1 MGPPPLIPVVFW
13 CRGQHHDGAEK
24 SENFPSLILFVCC
37 LKKISFVAELRTLF
51 ASRCL
56 GLCIGAVKASLLM
69 VDGIMDITIRW
80 HILGNPS
87 ATMPDGHSRGL
98 CLFGYE
104 KLGARFSLLGLKS
117 RKAGGFPVKKSYLR
131 ST

>member
-24 SENFPSLILFVCC
+24 SENFPGLILFVRC
-37 LKKISFVAELRTLF
+37 LRKISFPAELPPLF

-87 ATMPDGHSRGL
+87 ATMPDGYWRGL
-98 CLFGYE
+98 RYPRYE
-104 KLGARFSLLGLKS
+104 RLGARFSLLGLKS
-117 RKAGGFPVKKSYLR
+117 RKAGGFPVKKSYFR